1 MAIRNNDCFLI
12 ETIILPRLAESI
24 HCVCDFPLAVY
35 CSHTLTCSHF
45 ASVMPFQ

>member
-24 HCVCDFPLAVY
+24 LCDFPLAVY
-35 CSHTLTCSHF
+35 CSHTLTHSHF
-45 ASVMPFQ
+45 ASVRPF